1 MFTLKNEFLIPPL
14 KLGYSNGDG
23 KVNNRHIDFYSQR
36 TKHVGAVVLEPLY
49 LDKGLRE
56 LPTQLGIDN
65 DDKIEG
71 LSNLIETIHKNGA
84 KVIAHLNH
92 PGRLANPK
100 LPGNFHW
107 SSTNKPCENGGATPV
122 AMTREM
128 MDTVI
133 KLHVDTALR
142 AVKCGFD
149 IIEMQFG
156 HGHLFAQFLS
166 PAVNNRTDEYNGTP
180 EARAKFPL
188 EVLRAVKTAV
198 NIPVIARLTAD
209 EIIPPGF
216 HLDEMKQFAKTVEK
230 EGVEALHITAG
241 TGCSTPPWFFQHM
254 FVPKGKTWELAGKI
268 KEAVTIPVFSV
279 GQINTF
285 NDIETIKE
293 KYNTDYIAVG
303 RALVAD
309 PDFIGKY
316 LKKVAGNVRPCLACS
331 DGCLGGVKKGKGLG
345 CLVNPTV
352 NKQLSAPEK
361 TNTPKKI
368 AVIGGGLA
376 GMQAAC
382 TLTERGHKI
391 TLFEKEKL
399 GGQFNLAWLPP
410 HKKSLRKLI
419 DFFNNEIERLQ
430 IPVIY
435 KEATKSDIIERN
447 FDEIVM
453 ATGAKPVVPPIKG
466 LKEFYWTEFLS
477 DNELPQDKQVMVIGG
492 GLIGLEMAAKLVEAN
507 NKVIIVEMLDE
518 IARGMEMIEKALT
531 VKFLKEKNTTIYL
544 KHKVI
549 EVDNDKVTIEST
561 DNKTITIDNIDKII
575 VTAGMKSYVPFE
587 PDSKLPVHIIGD
599 AQQVAKAEDAISNA
613 YELAL
618 KI

>member
-36 TKHVGAVVLEPLY
+36 TKHVGAVALEPLY

-149 IIEMQFG
+149 VIEMQFG

-166 PAVNNRTDEYNGTP
+166 PAVNNRTDQYNGTL

-188 EVLRAVKTAV
+188 EVLRAVKAAV

-241 TGCSTPPWFFQHM
+241 SGCSTPPWFFQHM

-268 KEAVTIPVFSV
+268 KEAVTIPVISV

-316 LKKVAGNVRPCLACS
+316 LKTVAGNVRPCLSCS

-410 HKKSLRKLI
+410 HKKSLHKLI

-435 KEATKSDIIERN
+435 KEATKSDIVERN

-453 ATGAKPVVPPIKG
+453 ATGAKPVVPLIKG
-466 LKEFYWTEFLS
+466 LKEFYWTEFLN

-544 KHKVI
+544 NHKVI
-549 EVDNDKVTIEST
+549 EVDYDKVTIEST

>member
-36 TKHVGAVVLEPLY
+36 TKHVGAVALEPLY

-149 IIEMQFG
+149 VIEMQFG

-166 PAVNNRTDEYNGTP
+166 PAVNNRTDQYNGTL

-188 EVLRAVKTAV
+188 EVLRAVKAAV

-216 HLDEMKQFAKTVEK
+216 HLDEMKQFAKTIEK

-241 TGCSTPPWFFQHM
+241 SGCSTPPWFFQHM

-268 KEAVTIPVFSV
+268 KEAVTIPVISV

-316 LKKVAGNVRPCLACS
+316 LKTVAGNVRPCLSCS

-410 HKKSLRKLI
+410 HKKSLHKLI

-435 KEATKSDIIERN
+435 KEATKSDIVERN

-453 ATGAKPVVPPIKG
+453 ATGAKPVVPLIKG
-466 LKEFYWTEFLS
+466 LKEFYWTEFLN

-544 KHKVI
+544 NHKVI
-549 EVDNDKVTIEST
+549 EVDYDKVTIEST